1 MADEVLAQTVN
12 KPLNSPLPTTPT
24 QSLKALQDVSRQE
37 TAAIEEQGAAQARKI
52 KEEPLIKA
60 RLAEAQAGYVK
71 EAQTKQQKEIAD
83 ADEAMSNFKVSKD
96 SIEGFA
102 TLGSLIGVLGML
114 AGNTGG
120 KQAALGAIQSMT
132 GMMQGYS
139 KGRSDEFKRS
149 QIEFDKQFKIMQSKI
164 EKANKQFDQALA
176 LMPYNTI
183 EAQKIADS
191 AMAELN
197 SPIVSA
203 EYKQRGIVPAKEL
216 LGKTLKSSEEA
227 ANRINQLNIAQ
238 LKGKLD
244 VKLGPVLRNIA
255 EEYPEGTAE
264 QLAGAEAKDK
274 DRIYGSYRTIEE
286 SEDVARY
293 IAQNPK
299 AVGALAAIKNFVRLD
314 TIKSVQDDKS
324 DDMGLS
330 RKQAIADQALEDA
343 VKNRSISAD
352 TAEAAKLLQKKLF
365 AIALA
370 DVMSSGQR
378 GSIYLDKQFQNLYDQ
393 ALRPRTL
400 LNTIKAR
407 EEESNRN
414 LGVYKLNIERNTKP
428 DKFPLHLM
436 NTDDYIEKF
445 APALAVPND
454 VKKALDGK
462 PEGTIAKKG
471 NKRYIVSGGAASL
484 YEGE

>member
-1 MADEVLAQTVN
+1 MADEVLAQAVN
-12 KPLNSPLPTTPT
+12 KPLSTPLPTTPT
-24 QSLKALQDVSRQE
+24 QSLKALQDVAARESS
-37 TAAIEEQGAAQARKI
+37 AIEELGAAEAKKI
-52 KEEPLIKA
+52 RQEPMIKSQLKE
-60 RLAEAQAGYVK
+60 AEAKYVSGEQEK
-71 EAQTKQQKEIAD
+71 RQKEIAD
-83 ADEAMSNFKVSKD
+83 AEYSMSQFKASKD
-96 SIEGFA
+96 SVEGFA
-102 TLGSLIGVLGML
+102 ILGSLIGALGMI

-120 KQAALGAIQSMT
+120 KQSALNSIKSMT

-139 KGRSDEFKRS
+139 KGRADEFRRN
-149 QIEFDKQFKIMQSKI
+149 QIEFDKQFKIMQNKI
-164 EKANKQFDQALA
+164 ERANKQFDQALA
-176 LMPYNTI
+176 LMPYNTV
-183 EAQKIADS
+183 EAQKVADS
-191 AMAELN
+191 AIAELN
-197 SPIVSA
+197 SDIVTA
-203 EYKQRGIVPAKEL
+203 KYRQQGLVPTKEL
-216 LGKTLKSSEEA
+216 LGQALRSSEDA
-227 ANRINQLNIAQ
+227 ATRATQLAVAQ
-238 LKGKLD
+238 LKSKVD
-244 VKLGPVLRNIA
+244 VKLGPVLRNIS

-314 TIKSVQDDKS
+314 SIKSVQDDKS

-343 VKNRSISAD
+343 VKNKQISAD
-352 TAEAAKLLQKKLF
+352 TAEAAKLLQKRLF

-370 DVMSSGQR
+370 DVQSSGQR

-400 LNTIKAR
+400 LNTIKTR

-414 LGVYKLNIERNTKP
+414 LRVYKLNIERNKNA
-428 DKFPLHLM
+428 DRFPLHLM
-436 NTDDYIEKF
+436 NTDDYIDKF
-445 APALAVPND
+445 APALAVPDD

-471 NKRYIVSGGAASL
+471 DKRYIVSGGAVST

>member
-12 KPLNSPLPTTPT
+12 KALSSPLPTTPT
-24 QSLKALQDVSRQE
+24 QSLKALQDVAAQE
-37 TAAIEEQGAAQARKI
+37 TSAIQELGAAEAKKVKQ
-52 KEEPLIKA
+52 EPLIKA
-60 RLAEAQAGYVK
+60 QLKEAEAKYVSGEQEK
-71 EAQTKQQKEIAD
+71 KQKDIAD
-83 ADEAMSNFKVSKD
+83 AEYAMSEFKASKD
-96 SIEGFA
+96 SVGGFA
-102 TLGSLIGVLGML
+102 ILGSMIGALGML

-120 KQAALGAIQSMT
+120 KQAALNSIKSMT

-139 KGRSDEFKRS
+139 KGRADEFRRN

-164 EKANKQFDQALA
+164 ERANKQFDQALA
-176 LMPYNTI
+176 LMPYNTV

-191 AMAELN
+191 AIAELN
-197 SPIVSA
+197 SDIVTA
-203 EYKQRGIVPAKEL
+203 NYKVRGMVPTKEI
-216 LGKTLKSSEEA
+216 LGQALKSSEDA
-227 ANRINQLNIAQ
+227 ANRLNQLNIAQ

-370 DVMSSGQR
+370 DVQSSGQR

-445 APALAVPND
+445 APALAVPDD